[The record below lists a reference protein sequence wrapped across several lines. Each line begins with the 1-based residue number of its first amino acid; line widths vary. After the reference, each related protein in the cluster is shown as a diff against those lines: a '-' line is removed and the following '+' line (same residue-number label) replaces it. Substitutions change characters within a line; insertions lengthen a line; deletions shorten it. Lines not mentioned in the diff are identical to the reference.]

1 MSSIIYKEEVH
12 LFPSANRGGAFTPAG
27 TNFALNR
34 MGYGSIQLTG
44 PMAFG
49 PPQDR
54 LAALAVV
61 REAARL
67 GINHIDTSDYYG
79 PHIANEII
87 REALHP
93 YPKDLVIVTKVGAR
107 RGPDKSW
114 PAALSREDLANAV
127 QDNLRHLGLDALDI
141 VNLRVGG
148 QFGPNENSIA
158 EPLTAL
164 VDLQTKGLI
173 RHIGLSNISQRQFVE
188 AQAIAKIVCVQNHY
202 NLAHRQ
208 DDPFIDTLAEQ
219 GIAYVPFFPLGG
231 FRSLQSPHLD
241 AAAAS
246 LGATT
251 RQVALAWLLQR
262 SPNILIIAGTSS
274 VEHLRDNFKAAG
286 LVLPNDIVAQLDQV
300 AAHASQE
307 NSHGPRR

>member
-1 MSSIIYKEEVH
+1 
-12 LFPSANRGGAFTPAG
+12 
-27 TNFALNR
+27 
-34 MGYGSIQLTG
+34 MGYGAIQLSG

-49 PPQDR
+49 PPRDHQ
-54 LAALAVV
+54 AALAVV
-61 REAARL
+61 REAVRL

-79 PHIANEII
+79 PHTANEII

-93 YPKDLVIVTKVGAR
+93 YPKHLVIVTKVGVR
-107 RGPDKSW
+107 RGLDKSW
-114 PAALSREDLANAV
+114 PAALSREDLASAV
-127 QDNLRHLGLDALDI
+127 RDNLRHLGLDALEV

-148 QFGPNENSIA
+148 GIRPDENSIA
-158 EPLTAL
+158 EPLAAL
-164 VDLQTKGLI
+164 ADLQAEGLI

-231 FRSLQSPHLD
+231 FRPLQSPLLD

-251 RQVALAWLLQR
+251 RQIALAWLLQR

-274 VEHLRDNFKAAG
+274 VEHLHQNLEAAS
-286 LVLPNDIVAQLDQV
+286 LVLPAAIVAQLDRIAV
-300 AAHASQE
+300 LAAQE
-307 NSHGPRR
+307 NLSRRGDDPRGR